1 MTKRRLTATV
11 PNVWIKYKRQII
23 YLKFK
28 LRSIRPKN
36 YVVFKQRYVQIVVS
50 RLTEAILC
58 ILIFHIKQQKPTV
71 MLINGRLI
79 VENRNRT
86 LLFWCLFE
94 QNNLTVTLFITIQK
108 DKFEFSLQIPP
119 KCRNEVLLFVRSV
132 TRTYTI
138 SLSSI
143 WKFIKIRIPSEDLVK

>member
-1 MTKRRLTATV
+1 M
-11 PNVWIKYKRQII
+11 
-23 YLKFK
+23 KFK

-36 YVVFKQRYVQIVVS
+36 YVVFKQRYVQILV
-50 RLTEAILC
+50 RRTEAILC

-94 QNNLTVTLFITIQK
+94 QNNLTVTFFITIEK

-143 WKFIKIRIPSEDLVK
+143 